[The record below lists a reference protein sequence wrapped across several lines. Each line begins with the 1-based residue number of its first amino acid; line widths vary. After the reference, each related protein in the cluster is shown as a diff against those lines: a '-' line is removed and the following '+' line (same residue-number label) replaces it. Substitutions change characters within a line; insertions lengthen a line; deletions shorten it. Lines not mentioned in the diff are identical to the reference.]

1 MPSLRFKTTEEIK
14 VPKRII
20 DQVIGQEEAVNKVKK
35 IAKQKR
41 NLLLIGQPGT
51 GKSLLGQALAE
62 LLPKEKLVDVL
73 SLQNPTDDN
82 VPLIKE
88 VAQGNGL
95 KIVTNAKIKSITS
108 SKNQGIVLLF
118 IVFIISLLPYYFW
131 KTGAISDV
139 IYAASLISSMV
150 LIVGVILFFNLG
162 KRMKLNEK
170 AQVPKLLI
178 DNSKRKTSP
187 FIDGTG
193 AHAGALLGD
202 CLHDPLQSL
211 ASSNNIT
218 IITDTG
224 NQLQLKNKRITIINK
239 LLKKHKK
246 DLIKKDNY
254 RAVFLSKGE
263 INLLGEKNNEA
274 ELTEVLSIN
283 KYFKKGD
290 LIKITTESG
299 KELIVTPEH
308 KVAIKDF
315 LGKIFYKEARKLTK
329 LDEVITI

>member
-1 MPSLRFKTTEEIK
+1 MPSLKFKTTEEIK

-20 DQVIGQEEAVNKVKK
+20 EQVIGQEDAVNKVKK

-62 LLPKEKLVDVL
+62 LLPKEKVVDIL
-73 SLQNPTDDN
+73 SLPNPTDDN

-88 VAQGNGL
+88 VPQGNGL

-108 SKNQGIVLLF
+108 NKNQGIVLLF

-150 LIVGVILFFNLG
+150 LIVGVMLFFNLG

-170 AQVPKLLI
+170 MLVPKLLI
-178 DNSKRKTSP
+178 DNSKRRTSP

-202 CLHDPLQSL
+202 CLHDPLQSFP
-211 ASSNNIT
+211 ARTTIKKVSGKIT
-218 IITDTG
+218 SISKEV
-224 NQLQLKNKRITIINK
+224 NQLLKR
-239 LLKKHKK
+239 HKK
-246 DLIKKDNY
+246 ELIKKGRY
-254 RAVFLSKGE
+254 EAAYLKKGE
-263 INLLGEKNNEA
+263 LRILAEKNGKIQPV
-274 ELTEVLSIN
+274 EVLSVN
-283 KYFKKGD
+283 RYKSDKPY

-299 KELIVTPEH
+299 KTLLVTPEH
-308 KVAIKDF
+308 KLAVKKLRRI
-315 LGKIFYKEARKLTK
+315 IYKEAGKLTR
-329 LDEVITI
+329 LDKIITV